1 MVMNAVN
8 YLYHIIMGRVLGP
21 VDYGTLSSLYSIL
34 YLVGIV
40 PTSTSVAIVKFISSV
55 KNDTEVYSIY
65 KALERF
71 ILRLSLAL
79 SLILLITTP
88 LISNFLQI
96 KDVWSV
102 ASVSLILFLILI
114 LLLNQATSQ
123 GLLKFMGSVGPG
135 LISSV
140 VKLGLGLL
148 LVILGWSV
156 LGAMVGVIF
165 GMFFAYLYSYFFL
178 KKNMQETKIK
188 PFHLGPF
195 FKFALPSLLQALA
208 FTSFFTVD
216 VILAKHFLSPFEA
229 GIYGALSTLGKIIF
243 FAVSPIISTM
253 FPIISGRAS
262 RQEEYGNILG
272 LSLLAVVFLGGT
284 VVFLYY
290 LFPELAIGI
299 LYGKAYLVAT
309 SELFLMGLFVLF
321 YSLSYFWVNF
331 FLSVGDTKII
341 WVPLAVALVQ
351 IPALWK
357 FHQNIR
363 EVVTVN
369 LWLGVLLFL
378 VIIGY
383 VGYNSLK
390 IKYGKR

>member
-79 SLILLITTP
+79 SLLLLITTP
-88 LISNFLQI
+88 LTANFLQI

-195 FKFALPSLLQALA
+195 FK
-208 FTSFFTVD
+208 
-216 VILAKHFLSPFEA
+216 
-229 GIYGALSTLGKIIF
+229 
-243 FAVSPIISTM
+243 PI
-253 FPIISGRAS
+253 
-262 RQEEYGNILG
+262 
-272 LSLLAVVFLGGT
+272 
-284 VVFLYY
+284 
-290 LFPELAIGI
+290 
-299 LYGKAYLVAT
+299 
-309 SELFLMGLFVLF
+309 
-321 YSLSYFWVNF
+321 
-331 FLSVGDTKII
+331 
-341 WVPLAVALVQ
+341 
-351 IPALWK
+351 
-357 FHQNIR
+357 
-363 EVVTVN
+363 
-369 LWLGVLLFL
+369 
-378 VIIGY
+378 
-383 VGYNSLK
+383 
-390 IKYGKR
+390 

>member
-79 SLILLITTP
+79 SLLLLITTP
-88 LISNFLQI
+88 LTANFLQI

-148 LVILGWSV
+148 LVIIGWSV
-156 LGAMVGVIF
+156 LGAMAGVVF
-165 GMFFAYLYSYFFL
+165 GMFFAFLYSYFFL
-178 KKNMQETKIK
+178 KKNMKETKIK

-195 FKFALPSLLQALA
+195 FKFALPSLIQALA

-216 VILAKHFLSPFEA
+216 VILVKHFLSPFEA

-253 FPIISGRAS
+253 FPIVSGRAS
-262 RQEEYGNILG
+262 RREQYRNILG
-272 LSLLAVVFLGGT
+272 FSFLTVVFLGGT
-284 VVFLYY
+284 IVLLYY

-299 LYGKAYLVAT
+299 LYGKAYLVAM

-331 FLSVGDTKII
+331 SLSIGDTKII
-341 WVPLAVALVQ
+341 WAPLAVALVQ
-351 IPALWK
+351 ISALWK

-363 EVVTVN
+363 EVVMVN

-390 IKYGKR
+390 IKYGKG